1 MMAGIVAVFELSHT
15 AGSHRWI
22 LRNWDGEILA
32 QNDGY
37 LTRAAAV
44 QDIERLRVASV
55 TANVV
60 ET

>member
-1 MMAGIVAVFELSHT
+1 MLHLVAVFELSVH
-15 AGSHRWI
+15 AGRHGWV
-22 LRNWDGEILA
+22 LRDWDGEVLA
-32 QNDGY
+32 RNSGY
-37 LTRAAAV
+37 LTRAAAA